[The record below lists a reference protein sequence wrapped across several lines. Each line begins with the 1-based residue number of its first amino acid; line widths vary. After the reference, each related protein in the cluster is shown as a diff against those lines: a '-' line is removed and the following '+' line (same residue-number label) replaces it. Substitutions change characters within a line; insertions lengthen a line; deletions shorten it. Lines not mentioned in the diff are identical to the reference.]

1 MIIDGHLHLAG
12 DAKPILARMDALG
25 IDRTVLV
32 GVGVRDLG
40 VVTVRDSLIFRVPG
54 LVRTV
59 GVWKARAIVRSR
71 QFREVWMPEPD
82 NDRVGDALRD
92 HSKRFWGFVF
102 VNPSQPGAIDMVE
115 RRLKAG
121 FCGIKLA
128 LLQYPADLDGP
139 EMCALCELAQARRVP
154 LFFHQGLTPASA
166 DPTRMV
172 RRFPRVRFIIAHAG
186 VQYFDQVLALAR
198 EHSNVW
204 IDTSSYFVTPA
215 KLRRLLR
222 EVGARKLVFGSDY
235 PVMALD
241 PGDALNKI
249 LALPL
254 SARDRDAVL
263 GGNLREILES
273 GGA

>member
-12 DAKPILARMDALG
+12 DPKPVLARMDALG

-32 GVGVRDLG
+32 GVGVRDLK
-40 VVTVRDSLIFRVPG
+40 VVTVRDSFIFRVPW

-59 GVWKARAIVRSR
+59 GVWKSRAIVRSR
-71 QFREVWMPEPD
+71 RLREVLMPQPD
-82 NDRVGDALRD
+82 NDRVEAALRD
-92 HSKRFWGFVF
+92 HPSRFWGFVF
-102 VNPSQPGAIDMVE
+102 VNPLLPGSIDMAE
-115 RRLKAG
+115 RRLKSG
-121 FCGIKLA
+121 FSGIKLA

-139 EMCALCELAQARRVP
+139 EMCALCELAQAHNVP

-166 DPTRMV
+166 DPIRMI

-186 VQYFDQVLALAR
+186 VQYFEQVLSLAR
-198 EHSNVW
+198 EHNNVW

-215 KLRRLLR
+215 KLRRLLK
-222 EVGARKLVFGSDY
+222 EIGARKLVFGSDY

-249 LALPL
+249 MALSL
-254 SARDRDAVL
+254 SAQDRDAIL
-263 GGNLREILES
+263 GGNLREILEAS
-273 GGA
+273 GN